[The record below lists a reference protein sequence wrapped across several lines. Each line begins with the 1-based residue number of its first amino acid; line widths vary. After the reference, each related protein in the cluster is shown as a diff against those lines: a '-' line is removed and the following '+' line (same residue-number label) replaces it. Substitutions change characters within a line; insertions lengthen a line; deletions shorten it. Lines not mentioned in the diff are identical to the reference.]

1 MKFTLSWLKDHLETD
16 ASLDEIVAALTEV
29 GLEVEGVED
38 PASTFAAFTVAHV
51 IEAAK
56 HPNADKLKLCR
67 VETAKGEMQIVCG
80 APNAKTGMK
89 AVFAPE
95 GTYIPGS
102 GITLKPAEIRG
113 VASNGMLCSER
124 ELELSDEHDGIIELP
139 ADAPVG
145 ASVAQ
150 VMGLDDPIIDIAI
163 TPNRQDCF
171 GIRGVARD
179 LAAKG
184 LGKLKPLVIPDIEG
198 EFESPVDVLL
208 EAGDACPV
216 FASRMIKGVKN
227 GPSPDWVQ
235 RRLRA
240 VGLRPISALVDVT
253 NYVTMDLGRPLHVFD
268 ANKLNGNLHVRMGRE
283 GESLN
288 ALNDKQYDIDET
300 MCVVADDSAALGLG
314 GIIGG
319 EESSVDENTTDV
331 LLECA
336 FFDPILTGAT
346 GRKLNLD
353 TDARQRFER
362 GADPAFV
369 KDGEIMG
376 AAMILKLCGGTPS
389 KPKLSGAEPI
399 VQKEVTLRVPRV
411 KQLTGVEMTALH
423 CAEILERLGFASN
436 VDGENVVAQIPSW
449 RRDIDG
455 EADLVEE
462 VVRIYGFDKIPT
474 VSMPRDEAVAQ
485 PTLTLAQKRIR
496 RLRRALAAAGMNE
509 AISWAF
515 IREEDAKAFGGGAPE
530 LHLAN
535 PISVDMSVMRPSAL
549 PGLLRAVKRNLDRG
563 LTPVRLFEIG
573 ACFENDTPK
582 GQFQVAAMVLAGNN
596 GDVHWAS
603 KAKPFD
609 VYDAKAAAELA
620 LAEVGAPVD
629 KLMITTDAPAWFHPG
644 RSGVL
649 RLGPKNILGVFG
661 ELHPRLAKA
670 FDIKGPVV
678 MAEIYPGKVPTP
690 KAAGTRTRPVLDL
703 SDLQAIERDFA
714 FIVKED
720 VSAEQLLKAVR
731 GAEKTFIS
739 DVKVFDVYQG
749 PGVEEGRK
757 SLALKVILQPK
768 DVTFKDEDIGVI
780 TRKII
785 ENAKKAVDAELRA

>member
-1 MKFTLSWLKDHLETD
+1 MKFTLSWLKDHLDTD
-16 ASLDEIVAALTEV
+16 ASLDEIVEALTQV

-38 PASTFAAFTVAHV
+38 PASKFGAFTVAHV

-95 GTYIPGS
+95 GTYIPGT

-124 ELELSDEHDGIIELP
+124 ELELSEEHDGIIELA

-145 ASVAQ
+145 ASVAE

-184 LGKLKPLVIPDIEG
+184 LGKLKPLVMPDIEG

-208 EAGDACPV
+208 EAGDACPA

-240 VGLRPISALVDVT
+240 IGLRPISALVDVT
-253 NYVTMDLGRPLHVFD
+253 NYITFDLGRPLHVYD
-268 ANKLNGNLHVRMGRE
+268 VAKLKGNLHARMGRE
-283 GESLN
+283 GESFD
-288 ALNDKQYDIDET
+288 ALNDKHYDIDEN
-300 MCVVADDSAALGLG
+300 MCVIADDSRALGLG
-314 GIIGG
+314 GIVGG
-319 EESSVDENTTDV
+319 EDSGVDENTTDV
-331 LLECA
+331 LVECA
-336 FFDPILTGAT
+336 YFDPIRIGQT

-362 GADPAFV
+362 GVDTAFV
-369 KDGEIMG
+369 KGGEIMG
-376 AAMILKLCGGTPS
+376 SAMILKLCGGTPS
-389 KPKLSGAEPI
+389 KPKLSGAEPV
-399 VQKEVTLRVPRV
+399 VQREVTLRVPRV

-436 VDGENVVAQIPSW
+436 VNGDSVIAQIPSW

-462 VVRIYGFDKIPT
+462 VVRIYGFDKIPAI
-474 VSMPRDEAVAQ
+474 SIPREEAVAQ
-485 PTLTLAQKRIR
+485 PTLTLAQKRVR
-496 RLRRALAAAGMNE
+496 RLRRSLAALGLNE

-535 PISVDMSVMRPSAL
+535 PISQDMSVMRPSVL

-573 ACFENDTPK
+573 ACFEDDTPK
-582 GQFQVAAMVLAGNN
+582 GQFQVAAMILAGED
-596 GDVHWAS
+596 GEAHWSS
-603 KAKPFD
+603 KAKAFD

-620 LAEVGAPVD
+620 LLEIGAPVE
-629 KLMITTDAPAWFHPG
+629 KLMITADAPPWFHPG

-649 RLGPKNILGVFG
+649 KLGPKNILGVFG

-678 MAEIYPGKVPTP
+678 MAEVYPDQVPTP
-690 KAAGTRTRPVLDL
+690 KAAGTRTRPILDL
-703 SDLQAIERDFA
+703 SDLQAVERDFA
-714 FIVKED
+714 FIVAKD
-720 VSAEQLLKAVR
+720 VAADQLLKAVR
-731 GAEKTFIS
+731 GAEKNYIS
-739 DVKVFDVYQG
+739 DVKLFDAYEG
-749 PGVEEGRK
+749 PGVEEGYK
-757 SLALKVILQPK
+757 SLALKVVLQPK
-768 DVTFKDEDIGVI
+768 HTTFKDEDIGEI
-780 TRKII
+780 TAKIVK
-785 ENAKKAVDAELRA
+785 NAEKSVGAQLRS